1 MPALQHVGKHDG
13 VAAVL
18 AALAADG
25 AVIVRDFL
33 EPATLQHFRDDMEAH
48 ASGHRVGTSADSQ
61 MVQRFWGANTKRF
74 TRLAHRSASF
84 VEILTDPLYLAVADA
99 VLLPNAGD
107 YWMNTGQMMIIGPGE
122 RAQWL
127 HRDAENW
134 PTMCKPAPAGFEV
147 TLSCLF
153 AISDFTGEVGATRV
167 VPGSHLWQ
175 DYQRKAD
182 PSEVCQAVMP
192 AGSGLIYSGRVLH
205 SGGANS
211 TADQWRYGLHLSY
224 VLGWLTPEEASPLGA
239 SWADVAHLP
248 ERAQRLLGWRCSAV
262 NDAYAARLWTVDYED
277 VPLGL
282 GYEG

>member
-1 MPALQHVGKHDG
+1 MPALQQVGKHDG

-25 AVIVRDFL
+25 AVIVSDFL

-99 VLLPNAGD
+99 VLLPNASD

-192 AGSGLIYSGRVLH
+192 AAAVDHSGRCCTAGRQL
-205 SGGANS
+205 
-211 TADQWRYGLHLSY
+211 TADPCAGLYLSY
-224 VLGWLTPEEASPLGA
+224 ARL
-239 SWADVAHLP
+239 ADPRGGITARPSGPMWRFLRCP
-248 ERAQRLLGWRCSAV
+248 ATAGWRCS
-262 NDAYAARLWTVDYED
+262 R
-277 VPLGL
+277 
-282 GYEG
+282 